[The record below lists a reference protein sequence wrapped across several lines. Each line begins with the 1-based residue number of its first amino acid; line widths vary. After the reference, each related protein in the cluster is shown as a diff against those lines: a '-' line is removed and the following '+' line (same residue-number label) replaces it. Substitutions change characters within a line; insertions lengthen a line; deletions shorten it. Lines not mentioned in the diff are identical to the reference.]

1 MTFDANDPFFL
12 RMMSMLSFAP
22 TATQLK
28 ALQGLTMLMN
38 STKPKP
44 VLIINGFAG
53 TGKTTLMKVFCDAAE
68 SFNIKIIL
76 MSPTGRAAKV
86 LANYTGRQAATIHR
100 TIYRQES
107 NSPDS
112 SFESSFNKWSNCVF
126 VVDEASMIG
135 DQYVDISGD
144 SMPQWGE
151 GRLLS
156 DLVEFV
162 FSQSNT
168 RLILVGDPD
177 QLPPVGLDSAPALD
191 VDYLKSL
198 GLTVGKVTL
207 SDVVRQKSDSL
218 ILKNAM
224 ELREIIENAES
235 KPCSEDDLPTIFTQ
249 DGGDVEFAPG
259 DILLEKIDEAFSKY
273 GVSDVVVI
281 TRSNKRATQYSMAL
295 RSQALYIED
304 ILVKGDLLIVTR
316 NNYLWSSKADTSF
329 IANGDIAEVVS
340 IYGYSEMHGLH
351 FADVSLRFVDRN
363 NIDIDC
369 KIILDFLTADV
380 TTVDQETNMP
390 RNVSTS
396 QINKMLEQ
404 GADADYASYTN
415 KRKKAAD
422 MREDEWLN
430 ALQVRYAYSLTC
442 HKSQGGQWSAVFVDP
457 GFIPQDQPVQSF
469 SKWLYTAISRAKH
482 ELYIVNYPKIS
493 KETI

>member
-1 MTFDANDPFFL
+1 MKLDAADPFYL
-12 RMMSMLSFAP
+12 RMMSMLSFSP
-22 TATQLK
+22 TPSQMRAM
-28 ALQGLTMLMN
+28 QGLAMLIN
-38 STKPKP
+38 SGKQKPT
-44 VLIINGFAG
+44 LIINGFAG
-53 TGKTTLMKVFCDAAE
+53 TGKTTLMKAFCDAAE
-68 SFNIKIIL
+68 SFNINIIL

-86 LANYTGRQAATIHR
+86 LANYTGRPAATIHR

-107 NSPDS
+107 NKPDS
-112 SFESSFNKWSNCVF
+112 LFETSFNKWSNCVF

-135 DQYVDISGD
+135 DQYVSISGD
-144 SMPQWGE
+144 TMPMWGD

-162 FSQSNT
+162 FSQPRT

-191 VDYLKSL
+191 VEYLKSL

-207 SDVVRQKSDSL
+207 SDVVRQRDDSL
-218 ILKNAM
+218 ILSNAM
-224 ELREIIENAES
+224 RLREIIEQKDS
-235 KPCSEDDLPTIFTQ
+235 IPCSEDDLPTISVQ
-249 DGGDVEFAPG
+249 EGGDVEFAPG
-259 DILLEKIDEAFSKY
+259 DVLLEKIEEAFSTY

-295 RSQALYIED
+295 RSKALYVED
-304 ILVKGDLLIVTR
+304 VLVKGDLLIVTR
-316 NNYLWSSKADTSF
+316 NNYLWSSKAETSF

-340 IYGYSEMHGLH
+340 IFGYSEMYGLH

-369 KIILDFLTADV
+369 KIILDFLTADINFI
-380 TTVDQETNMP
+380 DPETNIP
-390 RNVSTS
+390 KCLSTS

-404 GADADYASYTN
+404 GAEADYAEYTN
-415 KRKKAAD
+415 QKKKASD

-457 GFIPQDQPVQSF
+457 GFIPQDQPIQSF
-469 SKWLYTAISRAKH
+469 AKWLYTAISRAKH
-482 ELYIVNYPKIS
+482 KLYIVNYPKITKDS
-493 KETI
+493 